1 MLIAGC
7 SGSTQLRR
15 SSSEQ
20 TSFFFHPLE
29 LHLQPADLLVQCF
42 GVEFIVASFPGT
54 TIHKGFLQLL
64 QGRFPPVRNLHRMH
78 LKLRPQLAQRLLSA
92 NCLQCHPRFKFC
104 TVAFPRRCHRS
115 SSASTTSSK
124 SNLSGGLNFGVH
136 YSSTT

>member
-54 TIHKGFLQLL
+54 TIHKGLLQLL

-78 LKLRPQLAQRLLSA
+78 LNCDPNWLSVFS
-92 NCLQCHPRFKFC
+92 PRM
-104 TVAFPRRCHRS
+104 
-115 SSASTTSSK
+115 ASNATRA
-124 SNLSGGLNFGVH
+124 LNFAL
-136 YSSTT
+136 